1 MGEFTDT
8 NLLLLLYIWFGMDER
23 IHGDKTLGFSS
34 WHGDDVDCDM
44 WLLSMRETLLPC
56 YDDLSVRNRS

>member
-1 MGEFTDT
+1 MGEFKDT

-23 IHGDKTLGFSS
+23 IHGDKIIGFSS
-34 WHGDDVDCDM
+34 WHADDVDCGI

-56 YDDLSVRNRS
+56 YDDLAVCNRS

>member
-8 NLLLLLYIWFGMDER
+8 NLLLLLYIWFSMDER
-23 IHGDKTLGFSS
+23 IQTQLIGFSS
-34 WHGDDVDCDM
+34 CHDVDCDI

-56 YDDLSVRNRS
+56 YDDLAVRNRS